1 MSEWLLLPQQPTL
14 LAELAAEHQ
23 LQEEKERTQ
32 EGQPSLLFFWLSR
45 ELTQTTSGSCL
56 EVSRSESFRHS
67 WVHSCTIWSIGLIN
81 IHESSPP
88 IGRADAISLASV
100 GFL

>member
-1 MSEWLLLPQQPTL
+1 MNRRRPTQ
-14 LAELAAEHQ
+14 LAV
-23 LQEEKERTQ
+23 
-32 EGQPSLLFFWLSR
+32 FWLSR

-56 EVSRSESFRHS
+56 EVLKSESFEHS

-88 IGRADAISLASV
+88 IGRADTISLASV